1 MKLFD
6 PASCLSARTS
16 AIEEAAIIAMAQ
28 KAREMRANGV
38 DVVSLTIGEP
48 DFDTP
53 AAIRQAATDAM
64 NAGFTHYAPIAGYL
78 ELRAAIANR
87 LNQANAIPVDATG
100 VVLSNGAK
108 QALTN
113 ACFATLDG
121 GDEVIMMAPFWAAYE
136 GLVRMAG
143 GVPVIISAGADTAF
157 KPTIRQVAEAMSDRT
172 KLILLNSPS
181 NPSGAVW
188 NVAELQALADL
199 VRPHPRCLVLS
210 DEIYED
216 IWFDERPTSIAS
228 LPGMFERTIT
238 VNGFSKAYAMTGWRV
253 GYSAACEPLAKAM
266 SKVQGTF
273 TAGGNAFAQQ
283 GALAAITGP
292 RDAVEMMRASY
303 HHRRDLVVSL
313 LHGIHG
319 IKTVSPPAT
328 FYAFPDISELLGKSA
343 GNIRIETDVEFCN
356 WLLEEFHLATV
367 PGSAFAAPGCIR
379 LSFAASDDDIR
390 KGIGRLSEAAT
401 VLACT
406 N

>member
-6 PASCLSARTS
+6 PASALSARTS

-28 KAREMRANGV
+28 KARELKANGV

-53 AAIRQAATDAM
+53 VAIRQAATDAM
-64 NAGFTHYAPIAGYL
+64 NSGFTHYAPIPGYP
-78 ELRAAIANR
+78 ELRAAIAKR
-87 LNQANAIPVDATG
+87 LNEDNAIPVEPTG

-108 QALTN
+108 QSLTN

-136 GLVRMAG
+136 GLVKMAG
-143 GVPVIISAGADTAF
+143 GVPVIVSASADTAF
-157 KPTIRQVAEAMSDRT
+157 KPTIAQVAAAISDRT

-188 NVAELQALADL
+188 TGPELAALADL
-199 VRPHPRCLVLS
+199 VHAHPRCLVLA

-216 IWFDERPTSIAS
+216 IWFDARPTSIAS

-253 GYSAACEPLAKAM
+253 GYSAACEPLAKAI

-292 RDAVEMMRASY
+292 RDDVEAMRTTY
-303 HHRRDLVVSL
+303 HHRRDLIVSL
-313 LHGIHG
+313 LNEILG
-319 IKTVSPPAT
+319 IKTVSPPAS
-328 FYAFPDISELLGKSA
+328 FYVFPDISGLLGKSA
-343 GNIRIETDVEFCN
+343 GNTRIETDVEFCN
-356 WLLEEFHLATV
+356 WLLETYHLATV

-379 LSFAASDDDIR
+379 LSFAAGDDDIR
-390 KGIGRLSEAAT
+390 KGMGRLAEAAQA
-401 VLACT
+401 LG
-406 N
+406 